1 MKHSVFSSIFVLSI
15 IFCQEKLVHIN
26 KTYPDGNPKEIL
38 IYKQINDE
46 LKSTKPLLLIEKI
59 NYDRNGNYIKPKPT
73 GLTKKAKQIILGKW
87 ARDGKELQG
96 DYVEFKRDG
105 KILVYD
111 NFEVSDFESGL
122 WDVKLEENKSIFMLW
137 NEKGSRKEEVEISFQ
152 NRDLII
158 IDDKRRFYRI
168 K

>member
-1 MKHSVFSSIFVLSI
+1 MKTSIFSFIFALSV

-26 KTYPDGNPKEIL
+26 KTYPDGTPKEIL

-46 LKSTKPLLLIEKI
+46 LKSTNPLLLIEKI
-59 NYDRNGNYIKPKPT
+59 NYDNNGNYIKPKPT

-87 ARDGKELQG
+87 ARDSGGIEG
-96 DYVEFKRDG
+96 EYVEFKRDG
-105 KILVYD
+105 KILVYE
-111 NFEVSDFESGL
+111 NFEVSDSESGQ
-122 WDVKLEENKSIFMLW
+122 WDVKFVENKSIFMLW
-137 NEKGSRKEEVEISFQ
+137 SEKEPKREEVEISFQ

-158 IDDKRRFYRI
+158 IDEEMRFYRI